1 MKRIIPLVL
10 LMALLFS
17 GCGHRK
23 EAAVTEAVKPAPAQ
37 EVYVMAGKVDAKTQS
52 TVTTK
57 IAAKVAQINVDV
69 GSQVKQ
75 GDPIIILDTND
86 IRAQV
91 SQAEAGVATAQANL
105 SKTLAGS
112 RENQIA
118 QAQANLEGAAISYNN
133 SKKNFDRIKE
143 LYNQQALPLL
153 QYETAQTQLAAAEAQ
168 YKSAQ
173 EQLIMLKQG
182 ETKET
187 VNILKSQVQQA
198 RAALEVT
205 RTQLSNG
212 TIVAPISGMV
222 IAKNINVGELASPG
236 ATLVTIVN
244 NENLCVDAYLPAS
257 LMGKVKPGQAVT
269 VKVSE
274 IPDRKFDGQVA
285 VINSVINSLS
295 KNVLVKVVLLTGKQE
310 LKPGMFA
317 EIALKK

>member
-187 VNILKSQVQQA
+187 VNILKSQVQQ
-198 RAALEVT
+198 
-205 RTQLSNG
+205 LSNG